1 METIK
6 NQQEPQQQPPSPAF
20 RTLEQKIE
28 ELTNGIRGIQDIFLD
43 RRKIIKQQLKE
54 IIQLAQD
61 LSIDDMQLRDMI
73 DESCTRM
80 GVSPSWLR
88 KQLPETL
95 KLTKHTRKDYLKRQL
110 QRDQQPLQ
118 QQQPQQQQKELVESP
133 TLSSSLHPA
142 IEQRQQPQQQQKELV
157 ESPTLSS
164 SLHPAIEQRQQPLDN
179 EGKTAATTI
188 TKVTTYDDDYHSIAV
203 IPLLTQKENE
213 GLVEKSSD
221 DKNKIIEKQNEKVE
235 ELQEQVRY
243 LREQQQK
250 QQEETFT
257 APGYLQLLDND
268 IPVKVTVN
276 VKTKSI
282 ERMEIDRELVK
293 KVMRTTSYEKTTP

>member
-1 METIK
+1 MTIV
-6 NQQEPQQQPPSPAF
+6 NEQQRDQQSSPAF

-43 RRKIIKQQLKE
+43 RKKIILQQLKE
-54 IIQLAQD
+54 IGQLAQD
-61 LSIDDMQLRDMI
+61 LSIDGMQLRDMI
-73 DESCTRM
+73 YESCTRM

-110 QRDQQPLQ
+110 QRDQQSLQ

-142 IEQRQQPQQQQKELV
+142 IEQRQQP
-157 ESPTLSS
+157 S
-164 SLHPAIEQRQQPLDN
+164 DN
-179 EGKTAATTI
+179 EGKTAATTT
-188 TKVTTYDDDYHSIAV
+188 TKVTTYDDDNNHSIAV

-213 GLVEKSSD
+213 GLVQESSD
-221 DKNKIIEKQNEKVE
+221 DKNKKIEKLNERIE
-235 ELQEQVRY
+235 ELQKENTY

-257 APGYLQLLDND
+257 AVGYLEIQNND

-282 ERMEIDRELVK
+282 EWMEIDRELVK
-293 KVMRTTSYEKTTP
+293 KVMRMIYYEKTTS